1 MAAILIPGLPGLI
14 MFPVAF
20 FFMKKAYDSTG
31 NAGAVIFVALV
42 AAVIKLT
49 DLLLPGLTPIFVI
62 NPAVAIILEGLAVG
76 VVLHYYYGRSGTR
89 LAFISVL
96 AMPLL
101 WRAVFL
107 VDQYVISLFG
117 LPAGLVTNGPA
128 IAMKFL
134 LWESAVNT
142 VLIYAF
148 LCKPSK
154 LRVKTLE
161 IKPAYACLAL
171 MLAIGVQRLI

>member
-1 MAAILIPGLPGLI
+1 
-14 MFPVAF
+14 
-20 FFMKKAYDSTG
+20 MKKAYDRTG
-31 NAGAVIFVALV
+31 NAWTVIFVAMV
-42 AAVIKLT
+42 AAFIKLT

-76 VVLHYYYGRSGTR
+76 VVLHYYGRSGTR
-89 LAFISVL
+89 LALTSVL

-154 LRVKTLE
+154 LRVRTLE
-161 IKPAYACLAL
+161 IKPSYACLAL
-171 MLAIGVQRLI
+171 LLAIGVQRLI